1 VGRRNKTFKIVP
13 ENRKT
18 QNAKVYKRFIHRN
31 TQSLEQREKFE
42 GGCVVKTVKV
52 SEVSHGRLLRVV
64 GVLQTAEGKRKTV
77 EDALVFLL
85 DEHDR
90 NREPKAKEK
99 KKH

>member
-1 VGRRNKTFKIVP
+1 M
-13 ENRKT
+13 
-18 QNAKVYKRFIHRN
+18 
-31 TQSLEQREKFE
+31 
-42 GGCVVKTVKV
+42 KTVKV
-52 SEVSHGRLLRVV
+52 SEVSHSRLLRVV

-90 NREPKAKEK
+90 NKEPKVKEK

>member
-1 VGRRNKTFKIVP
+1 M
-13 ENRKT
+13 
-18 QNAKVYKRFIHRN
+18 
-31 TQSLEQREKFE
+31 

-52 SEVSHGRLLRVV
+52 SEGSHSRLLRIM
-64 GVLQTAEGKRKTV
+64 GMLQAAEGKRKTV

-99 KKH
+99 K